1 MLRGPRALAPAAGP
15 PSKGLPAMS
24 PTELWPP
31 GLSSPQL
38 CQTATTTYYT
48 SLYPQ
53 TLPLAAVPG
62 TCLDATPHGP
72 EGQAVRCVPA
82 GRLPAKRKL
91 DLEGIGRPAVPEF
104 RTPKGKCIRV
114 DGFPSPKTPKS
125 PGEKT
130 RYDTSLGLLTK
141 KFIYLLSES
150 EDGVLD
156 LNWAAEVLDVQ
167 KRRIYDITNVLEGI
181 QLIRK
186 KAKNNIQWVGRGMFE
201 DPTRPG
207 KQQQLGQELKELT
220 NTEQALD
227 QLIQSCSLNF
237 KHLTEDK
244 TNKRYPLWS
253 GNGGPVACSYLSRVD
268 AVPPFTSLDSPAPTL
283 AYVTYQDI
291 QAIGN
296 FKEQT
301 VIAVKAP
308 PQTRL
313 EVPDRNEENLQI
325 YLKSTQGPIE
335 VYLCPEEVQDPDS
348 PAKEPLPSTSALG
361 PSPDSTQPSSS
372 ASLGITEPTAS
383 PAPVLSPQ
391 RVLQPPPQPLPQ
403 PSLVPLEATDS
414 MLELPHPLLQQ
425 TEDQFLSPLPC
436 SSPLISFS
444 PPLDQDDYLWG
455 LDGGEGISD
464 LFDSYD
470 LGDLL
475 IN

>member
-15 PSKGLPAMS
+15 PPKGLPTMS

-38 CQTATTTYYT
+38 CPATTTYYT
-48 SLYPQ
+48 QLYPQ
-53 TLPLAAVPG
+53 TVPPAAAPG

-91 DLEGIGRPAVPEF
+91 DLEGIGRPVVPEF
-104 RTPKGKCIRV
+104 RTPKRKCIRV
-114 DGFPSPKTPKS
+114 DGLPSPKTPKS

-186 KAKNNIQWVGRGMFE
+186 KAKNNIQWTV
-201 DPTRPG
+201 
-207 KQQQLGQELKELT
+207 
-220 NTEQALD
+220 
-227 QLIQSCSLNF
+227 
-237 KHLTEDK
+237 
-244 TNKRYPLWS
+244 
-253 GNGGPVACSYLSRVD
+253 
-268 AVPPFTSLDSPAPTL
+268 TSLDSPAPTL

-291 QAIGN
+291 RAVGN

-313 EVPDRNEENLQI
+313 EVPDRSEENLQI

-335 VYLCPEEVQDPDS
+335 VYLCPEEVQEPNS
-348 PAKEPLPSTSALG
+348 PAKEPLPSTSALS
-361 PSPDSTQPSSS
+361 PSPDPTQPSSS
-372 ASLGITEPTAS
+372 INPGITESTAS
-383 PAPVLSPQ
+383 SAPALTSQQVLP
-391 RVLQPPPQPLPQ
+391 PLP

-414 MLELPHPLLQQ
+414 MLEPPHPLLQQ
-425 TEDQFLSPLPC
+425 TEDQLLSPTLPC
-436 SSPLISFS
+436 GSPLISFS

-464 LFDSYD
+464 LFDTYD

>member
-1 MLRGPRALAPAAGP
+1 MLRGPRALAPGAGP

-38 CQTATTTYYT
+38 CPATATYYT

-53 TLPLAAVPG
+53 TVPPTAAPG

-91 DLEGIGRPAVPEF
+91 DLEGIGRPAIPEF

-114 DGFPSPKTPKS
+114 DGLASPRTPKS

-150 EDGVLD
+150 KDGVLD

-186 KAKNNIQWVGRGMFE
+186 KAKNNIQWVGREMFE

-207 KQQQLGQELKELT
+207 KQQQLGQELKELMS
-220 NTEQALD
+220 TEQTLD
-227 QLIQSCSLNF
+227 QLIQRCSLNF

-244 TNKRYPLWS
+244 ANKR
-253 GNGGPVACSYLSRVD
+253 
-268 AVPPFTSLDSPAPTL
+268 L

-291 QAIGN
+291 RAVGN

-313 EVPDRNEENLQI
+313 EVPDRREENLQI

-335 VYLCPEEVQDPDS
+335 VYLCPEEVQEPDS
-348 PAKEPLPSTSALG
+348 PAKKPLPPTSTLG
-361 PSPDSTQPSSS
+361 PSPDATQPSSS
-372 ASLGITEPTAS
+372 TDPGMTEPMAS
-383 PAPVLSPQ
+383 PGPALTPQ
-391 RVLQPPPQPLPQ
+391 QVPQPPAPPPLP
-403 PSLVPLEATDS
+403 LVPLEATDS

-425 TEDQFLSPLPC
+425 TEDQFLSPSLPC

>member
-1 MLRGPRALAPAAGP
+1 MLRGPRALAPASGP
-15 PSKGLPAMS
+15 PLKGLPAMS

-38 CQTATTTYYT
+38 CPVTTTYYT
-48 SLYPQ
+48 QLYPQ
-53 TLPLAAVPG
+53 TVPPAAAPG

-91 DLEGIGRPAVPEF
+91 DLEGIGKPVVPEF
-104 RTPKGKCIRV
+104 RTPKRKCIKV
-114 DGFPSPKTPKS
+114 DGLPSPKTPKS

-186 KAKNNIQWVGRGMFE
+186 KAKNNIQWVGRGLFE

-207 KQQQLGQELKELT
+207 KQQQLGQELKELMSM
-220 NTEQALD
+220 EQALD

-244 TNKRYPLWS
+244 ANKR
-253 GNGGPVACSYLSRVD
+253 
-268 AVPPFTSLDSPAPTL
+268 L

-291 QAIGN
+291 RAVGS

-313 EVPDRNEENLQI
+313 EVPDRSEVRGEAF
-325 YLKSTQGPIE
+325 SGEQG
-335 VYLCPEEVQDPDS
+335 
-348 PAKEPLPSTSALG
+348 
-361 PSPDSTQPSSS
+361 
-372 ASLGITEPTAS
+372 
-383 PAPVLSPQ
+383 
-391 RVLQPPPQPLPQ
+391 
-403 PSLVPLEATDS
+403 
-414 MLELPHPLLQQ
+414 
-425 TEDQFLSPLPC
+425 
-436 SSPLISFS
+436 
-444 PPLDQDDYLWG
+444 
-455 LDGGEGISD
+455 
-464 LFDSYD
+464 
-470 LGDLL
+470 
-475 IN
+475 

>member
-1 MLRGPRALAPAAGP
+1 MLRGPRALAPAVAQP
-15 PSKGLPAMS
+15 PKGVPALS

-38 CQTATTTYYT
+38 CPATTTYYT
-48 SLYPQ
+48 SLFPQ
-53 TLPLAAVPG
+53 TVPPAAAPG

-72 EGQAVRCVPA
+72 DGQVVRCVPA

-91 DLEGIGRPAVPEF
+91 DLEGLGKPAVPEF
-104 RTPKGKCIRV
+104 RTPKGKCFRV
-114 DGFPSPKTPKS
+114 DGLPSPRTPKS

-186 KAKNNIQWVGRGMFE
+186 KSKNNIQWVGRGMFE
-201 DPTRPG
+201 DTTRPA
-207 KQQQLGQELKELT
+207 KQQQLGQELKELMS
-220 NTEQALD
+220 TEQALTSSS
-227 QLIQSCSLNF
+227 QSCSLSF
-237 KHLTEDK
+237 KHLTED
-244 TNKRYPLWS
+244 TAHKR
-253 GNGGPVACSYLSRVD
+253 
-268 AVPPFTSLDSPAPTL
+268 L

-291 QAIGN
+291 RAVGN

-313 EVPDRNEENLQI
+313 EVPDKAEENLQI

-335 VYLCPEEVQDPDS
+335 VYLCPEEVQEPDS
-348 PAKEPLPSTSALG
+348 PAKEPLPSTSAL
-361 PSPDSTQPSSS
+361 S
-372 ASLGITEPTAS
+372 
-383 PAPVLSPQ
+383 LSPSLDCAPDPDPGVSEPAASSVSTPTPQ
-391 RVLQPPPQPLPQ
+391 QDPPPPPPPLP

-414 MLELPHPLLQQ
+414 MLELTHPLLQQ
-425 TEDQFLSPLPC
+425 TEDQFLSPTLAC
-436 SSPLISFS
+436 NSPLISFS

-455 LDGGEGISD
+455 LDSGEGVSD

>member
-15 PSKGLPAMS
+15 PPKGLPAMS
-24 PTELWPP
+24 PTELWSP

-38 CQTATTTYYT
+38 CPTTTTYYT
-48 SLYPQ
+48 QLYPQ
-53 TLPLAAVPG
+53 TVPPAAAPG

-91 DLEGIGRPAVPEF
+91 DLEGIGRPTVPEF

-114 DGFPSPKTPKS
+114 DGLPSPKTPKS

-186 KAKNNIQWVGRGMFE
+186 KAKNNIQWVGRGLFE

-207 KQQQLGQELKELT
+207 KQQQLGQELKELM
-220 NTEQALD
+220 NMEQALD
-227 QLIQSCSLNF
+227 QLIHSCSLNF

-244 TNKRYPLWS
+244 ANKR
-253 GNGGPVACSYLSRVD
+253 
-268 AVPPFTSLDSPAPTL
+268 L

-291 QAIGN
+291 RAVGN

-313 EVPDRNEENLQI
+313 EVPDRSEENLQI
-325 YLKSTQGPIE
+325 HLKSTQGPIE
-335 VYLCPEEVQDPDS
+335 VYLCPEEVQEPHS
-348 PAKEPLPSTSALG
+348 PAKEPLPSTSALS
-361 PSPDSTQPSSS
+361 PSPDSTQLNSNSDP
-372 ASLGITEPTAS
+372 GITEPTAS
-383 PAPVLSPQ
+383 SEGQPADQLFFSFTYHLSLSTT
-391 RVLQPPPQPLPQ
+391 RGRYHHSHFRGEEIEACECCYLPTQ
-403 PSLVPLEATDS
+403 LYS
-414 MLELPHPLLQQ
+414 
-425 TEDQFLSPLPC
+425 
-436 SSPLISFS
+436 
-444 PPLDQDDYLWG
+444 
-455 LDGGEGISD
+455 
-464 LFDSYD
+464 
-470 LGDLL
+470 
-475 IN
+475 

>member
-15 PSKGLPAMS
+15 PPKGLPAMS
-24 PTELWPP
+24 PTELWSP

-38 CQTATTTYYT
+38 CPATTTYYT
-48 SLYPQ
+48 TLYPQ
-53 TLPLAAVPG
+53 TVPPPAAPPG

-72 EGQAVRCVPA
+72 ESQVVRCVPA

-104 RTPKGKCIRV
+104 RTPKGKSVRV
-114 DGFPSPKTPKS
+114 DGLPSPKTPKS

-201 DPTRPG
+201 DPTQPG
-207 KQQQLGQELKELT
+207 KQQQLGQELKELMSM
-220 NTEQALD
+220 EQALD

-244 TNKRYPLWS
+244 ANKRYPLWLW
-253 GNGGPVACSYLSRVD
+253 GGDIR
-268 AVPPFTSLDSPAPTL
+268 AV
-283 AYVTYQDI
+283 
-291 QAIGN
+291 GN

-313 EVPDRNEENLQI
+313 EVPDRSEENLQI

-348 PAKEPLPSTSALG
+348 PAKEPLPSTSTRS
-361 PSPDSTQPSSS
+361 PSPDSIQPSSTICPS
-372 ASLGITEPTAS
+372 GHLPMPISLS
-383 PAPVLSPQ
+383 RPV
-391 RVLQPPPQPLPQ
+391 PPPPP

-425 TEDQFLSPLPC
+425 TEDQFLSPTLPG

-470 LGDLL
+470 LSELL
-475 IN
+475 LN

>member
-1 MLRGPRALAPAAGP
+1 MILKLCLSPL
-15 PSKGLPAMS
+15 SLPK
-24 PTELWPP
+24 
-31 GLSSPQL
+31 
-38 CQTATTTYYT
+38 
-48 SLYPQ
+48 
-53 TLPLAAVPG
+53 
-62 TCLDATPHGP
+62 
-72 EGQAVRCVPA
+72 
-82 GRLPAKRKL
+82 AKRKL
-91 DLEGIGRPAVPEF
+91 DLEGIGKPVVPEF
-104 RTPKGKCIRV
+104 RTPKQKCIRV
-114 DGFPSPKTPKS
+114 DGLPSPKTPKS

-186 KAKNNIQWVGRGMFE
+186 KAKNNIQWDIRAVG
-201 DPTRPG
+201 
-207 KQQQLGQELKELT
+207 
-220 NTEQALD
+220 
-227 QLIQSCSLNF
+227 S
-237 KHLTEDK
+237 
-244 TNKRYPLWS
+244 
-253 GNGGPVACSYLSRVD
+253 
-268 AVPPFTSLDSPAPTL
+268 
-283 AYVTYQDI
+283 
-291 QAIGN
+291 

-313 EVPDRNEENLQI
+313 EVPDRSECNLHKAVFHPCGTPSPESDKGSRNNLFSGKTLSYIRPVGAGKGTASAQAWTPECDRQQHVRCRLWLKLQENLQI

-335 VYLCPEEVQDPDS
+335 VYLCPEEVQEPNS
-348 PAKEPLPSTSALG
+348 PAKEPLPSTSTLS
-361 PSPDSTQPSSS
+361 PSPDPTQPSSS
-372 ASLGITEPTAS
+372 INPGITESTAS
-383 PAPVLSPQ
+383 SAPALTSQQVLP
-391 RVLQPPPQPLPQ
+391 PLP

-425 TEDQFLSPLPC
+425 TEDQFLSPTLPC

-464 LFDSYD
+464 LFDTYD

>member
-15 PSKGLPAMS
+15 PQKGLPAIS

-31 GLSSPQL
+31 GLGSPQL
-38 CQTATTTYYT
+38 CPATTTYYT
-48 SLYPQ
+48 SLYQQ
-53 TLPLAAVPG
+53 TVPPTAAPG

-91 DLEGIGRPAVPEF
+91 DLEGIGRPAVSEF

-114 DGFPSPKTPKS
+114 DGLPSPKTPKS

-186 KAKNNIQWVGRGMFE
+186 KAKNNIQWVGRGTLE
-201 DPTRPG
+201 DPTWPG
-207 KQQQLGQELKELT
+207 KQQQLGQELKELIT
-220 NTEQALD
+220 MEQALD
-227 QLIQSCSLNF
+227 QLIQSCSVNF

-244 TNKRYPLWS
+244 TNKRYPPWQGRRDL
-253 GNGGPVACSYLSRVD
+253 R
-268 AVPPFTSLDSPAPTL
+268 AV
-283 AYVTYQDI
+283 
-291 QAIGN
+291 GN

-313 EVPDRNEENLQI
+313 EVPDRSEENLQI

-335 VYLCPEEVQDPDS
+335 VYLCPEEMQEPDS
-348 PAKEPLPSTSALG
+348 PTKEPLPSTSTLD
-361 PSPDSTQPSSS
+361 PSPDSAQPSSGTS
-372 ASLGITEPTAS
+372 PEIVEPEASSGRVPLS
-383 PAPVLSPQ
+383 LLPAMTPQ
-391 RVLQPPPQPLPQ
+391 QVLQPP
-403 PSLVPLEATDS
+403 LVPLEATDS

-425 TEDQFLSPLPC
+425 TEDQFLSPTLAC

-464 LFDSYD
+464 LFESYD

>member
-1 MLRGPRALAPAAGP
+1 MLRGPRVLVPAGGQP
-15 PSKGLPAMS
+15 PKGLPSMS
-24 PTELWPP
+24 PTELWSP

-38 CQTATTTYYT
+38 CPTTTTYYT
-48 SLYPQ
+48 ALYPQ
-53 TLPLAAVPG
+53 TVPPAAAPG

-72 EGQAVRCVPA
+72 ESQVVRCVPA

-91 DLEGIGRPAVPEF
+91 DLEGIGRPAIPEF
-104 RTPKGKCIRV
+104 RTPKGKCIRM
-114 DGFPSPKTPKS
+114 DGLPSPKTPKS

-186 KAKNNIQWVGRGMFE
+186 KAKNNIQWVGRGIFE

-207 KQQQLGQELKELT
+207 KQQQLKQELKELMSM
-220 NTEQALD
+220 EQALD

-244 TNKRYPLWS
+244 ANKR
-253 GNGGPVACSYLSRVD
+253 
-268 AVPPFTSLDSPAPTL
+268 L

-291 QAIGN
+291 RAVGN

-313 EVPDRNEENLQI
+313 EVPEKPEENLQI

-335 VYLCPEEVQDPDS
+335 VYLCPEEQEPDS
-348 PAKEPLPSTSALG
+348 PAKEPLPSTATLS
-361 PSPDSTQPSSS
+361 PSPDSAQPSSS
-372 ASLGITEPTAS
+372 THPRMMEPRASSAPS
-383 PAPVLSPQ
+383 PS
-391 RVLQPPPQPLPQ
+391 LQQIPPPPPPP

-414 MLELPHPLLQQ
+414 MPELPHPLLQQ
-425 TEDQFLSPLPC
+425 TEDQFLSPTAAC

>member
-1 MLRGPRALAPAAGP
+1 MLQGPRALVSAAGQP
-15 PSKGLPAMS
+15 PKVVPAMS
-24 PTELWPP
+24 PTELWPS

-38 CQTATTTYYT
+38 CPATTTYYT
-48 SLYPQ
+48 PLYPQ
-53 TLPLAAVPG
+53 TAPPAVAPG

-72 EGQAVRCVPA
+72 EGQVVRCLPA

-104 RTPKGKCIRV
+104 PTPKGKCIRV
-114 DGFPSPKTPKS
+114 DGLPSPKTPKS

-186 KAKNNIQWVGRGMFE
+186 KAKNNIQGRGMFE

-207 KQQQLGQELKELT
+207 KQQQLGQELKELM
-220 NTEQALD
+220 NIEEALD
-227 QLIQSCSLNF
+227 QLIQSCSLSF

-244 TNKRYPLWS
+244 ANKR
-253 GNGGPVACSYLSRVD
+253 
-268 AVPPFTSLDSPAPTL
+268 L

-291 QAIGN
+291 RAVGN

-313 EVPDRNEENLQI
+313 EVPDRTEDNLQI

-335 VYLCPEEVQDPDS
+335 VYLCPEEVQEPDS
-348 PAKEPLPSTSALG
+348 PSEEPLPSTSTLC
-361 PSPDSTQPSSS
+361 PSPDSAQPSSS
-372 ASLGITEPTAS
+372 TDPSIMEPTAS
-383 PAPVLSPQ
+383 SVPAPAPNPQ
-391 RVLQPPPQPLPQ
+391 QAPLP

-425 TEDQFLSPLPC
+425 TEDQFLSPTLAC

-444 PPLDQDDYLWG
+444 PSLDQDDYLWG
-455 LDGGEGISD
+455 LEAGEGISD

>member
-1 MLRGPRALAPAAGP
+1 MGVLCAPQ
-15 PSKGLPAMS
+15 K
-24 PTELWPP
+24 T
-31 GLSSPQL
+31 GLSSPES
-38 CQTATTTYYT
+38 
-48 SLYPQ
+48 SLFR
-53 TLPLAAVPG
+53 PLIF
-62 TCLDATPHGP
+62 PH
-72 EGQAVRCVPA
+72 Q
-82 GRLPAKRKL
+82 AKRKL

-114 DGFPSPKTPKS
+114 DGLPSPKTPKS

-207 KQQQLGQELKELT
+207 KQQQLGQELKELKSM
-220 NTEQALD
+220 EQALD
-227 QLIQSCSLNF
+227 QLIQSCSLSF

-244 TNKRYPLWS
+244 ANKR
-253 GNGGPVACSYLSRVD
+253 
-268 AVPPFTSLDSPAPTL
+268 L

-291 QAIGN
+291 RAVGN

-335 VYLCPEEVQDPDS
+335 VYLCPEEVQEPDS
-348 PAKEPLPSTSALG
+348 PAKEPLPSTST
-361 PSPDSTQPSSS
+361 PSPDSAQPSSS
-372 ASLGITEPTAS
+372 TNPGIPELAAS
-383 PAPVLSPQ
+383 PAPALTPQ
-391 RVLQPPPQPLPQ
+391 QVPPPPP
-403 PSLVPLEATDS
+403 LVPLEATDS

-425 TEDQFLSPLPC
+425 TEDQFLSPTLPG

-444 PPLDQDDYLWG
+444 PSLDQDDYLWG

-470 LGDLL
+470 FGDLL

>member
-1 MLRGPRALAPAAGP
+1 MPGARGRAWGGGSALAMLRGPRAPAPAAALP
-15 PSKGLPAMS
+15 LKGLPALS

-31 GLSSPQL
+31 GLGSPQL
-38 CQTATTTYYT
+38 CPVTATYYT

-53 TLPLAAVPG
+53 TVPPATVPG

-91 DLEGIGRPAVPEF
+91 DLEGIGRPAVLEF
-104 RTPKGKCIRV
+104 QTPKGKLIRV
-114 DGFPSPKTPKS
+114 DGLPSPKTPKS

-150 EDGVLD
+150 KDGVLD

-186 KAKNNIQWVGRGMFE
+186 KAKNNIQWVGKGALE

-207 KQQQLGQELKELT
+207 KQQQLGQELKELMS
-220 NTEQALD
+220 TEQALD

-244 TNKRYPLWS
+244 ANKK
-253 GNGGPVACSYLSRVD
+253 
-268 AVPPFTSLDSPAPTL
+268 L

-291 QAIGN
+291 RAIGT

-335 VYLCPEEVQDPDS
+335 VYLCPEEMEEPES
-348 PAKEPLPSTSALG
+348 PAKEPVSSTSTLSPTPDSAQPCSSTNPGALG
-361 PSPDSTQPSSS
+361 
-372 ASLGITEPTAS
+372 PTAS
-383 PAPVLSPQ
+383 PAPSLTSQQVLP
-391 RVLQPPPQPLPQ
+391 PLP

-425 TEDQFLSPLPC
+425 TEDQFLSPALAD

-470 LGDLL
+470 FGDLL

>member
-1 MLRGPRALAPAAGP
+1 MLRGPRILASATGQHP
-15 PSKGLPAMS
+15 KVVPAMS

-38 CQTATTTYYT
+38 CPATTTYYT
-48 SLYPQ
+48 PLYPQ
-53 TLPLAAVPG
+53 TAPPAAAPG
-62 TCLDATPHGP
+62 ICLDATPHGP
-72 EGQAVRCVPA
+72 EGQVVRCLPA

-91 DLEGIGRPAVPEF
+91 NLEGIGRPAVLEF
-104 RTPKGKCIRV
+104 PTPKGKCIRV
-114 DGFPSPKTPKS
+114 DGLPSPKTPKS

-207 KQQQLGQELKELT
+207 KQQQLGQELKELM
-220 NTEQALD
+220 NREQALD
-227 QLIQSCSLNF
+227 QLIQSCSLSF

-244 TNKRYPLWS
+244 ANKR
-253 GNGGPVACSYLSRVD
+253 
-268 AVPPFTSLDSPAPTL
+268 L

-291 QAIGN
+291 RAVSN

-313 EVPDRNEENLQI
+313 EVPDRTEDNLQI

-335 VYLCPEEVQDPDS
+335 VYLCPEEVQEPDS
-348 PAKEPLPSTSALG
+348 PSEEPLPSTSTLS
-361 PSPDSTQPSSS
+361 PSPDSAQPSSS
-372 ASLGITEPTAS
+372 TDPSIMEPTAS
-383 PAPVLSPQ
+383 SVPAPAPIPQ
-391 RVLQPPPQPLPQ
+391 QVPLP

-425 TEDQFLSPLPC
+425 TEDQFLSPTLAC

-444 PPLDQDDYLWG
+444 PSLDQDDYLWG
-455 LDGGEGISD
+455 LEAGEGISD

>member
-38 CQTATTTYYT
+38 CPATTTYYT

-53 TLPLAAVPG
+53 TVPPTAAPG

-91 DLEGIGRPAVPEF
+91 DLEGIGKPAVPEF
-104 RTPKGKCIRV
+104 RTPKGKCIRL
-114 DGFPSPKTPKS
+114 DGLPSPKTPKS

-150 EDGVLD
+150 KDGVLD

-207 KQQQLGQELKELT
+207 KRQQLGQELKELMS
-220 NTEQALD
+220 TEQALD
-227 QLIQSCSLNF
+227 QLIQTCSLNF

-244 TNKRYPLWS
+244 ANKR
-253 GNGGPVACSYLSRVD
+253 
-268 AVPPFTSLDSPAPTL
+268 L

-291 QAIGN
+291 RAVGSFQ
-296 FKEQT
+296 EQT
-301 VIAVKAP
+301 VIVVKAP

-313 EVPDRNEENLQI
+313 EVPDRSEENLQI

-335 VYLCPEEVQDPDS
+335 VYLCPEEVQEPDS
-348 PAKEPLPSTSALG
+348 PTKEPFPSPSPLG
-361 PSPDSTQPSSS
+361 PIPDSTQPSSS
-372 ASLGITEPTAS
+372 TDPGMTEPMAS
-383 PAPVLSPQ
+383 PGPALTPQ
-391 RVLQPPPQPLPQ
+391 QALQLPAPPPPPLP
-403 PSLVPLEATDS
+403 LVPLEATDS

-425 TEDQFLSPLPC
+425 TEDQFLSPTLPC

>member
-1 MLRGPRALAPAAGP
+1 MLRGPRALAPGAGP

-38 CQTATTTYYT
+38 CPATATYYT

-53 TLPLAAVPG
+53 TVPPTAAPG

-91 DLEGIGRPAVPEF
+91 DLEGIGRPAIPEF

-114 DGFPSPKTPKS
+114 DGLASPRTPKS

-150 EDGVLD
+150 KDGVLD

-207 KQQQLGQELKELT
+207 KQQQLGQELKELMS
-220 NTEQALD
+220 TEQTLD
-227 QLIQSCSLNF
+227 QLIQRCSLTF

-244 TNKRYPLWS
+244 ANKR
-253 GNGGPVACSYLSRVD
+253 
-268 AVPPFTSLDSPAPTL
+268 L

-291 QAIGN
+291 RAVGN

-313 EVPDRNEENLQI
+313 EVPDRSEENLQI

-335 VYLCPEEVQDPDS
+335 VYLCPEEVQEPDS
-348 PAKEPLPSTSALG
+348 PAKEPLPPTSTLG
-361 PSPDSTQPSSS
+361 PSPDATQPSSS
-372 ASLGITEPTAS
+372 TDPGMTEPMAS
-383 PAPVLSPQ
+383 PGPALTPQ
-391 RVLQPPPQPLPQ
+391 QVPQPPAPAPP
-403 PSLVPLEATDS
+403 PPPLVPLEATDS

-425 TEDQFLSPLPC
+425 TEDQFLSPSLPC

>member
-1 MLRGPRALAPAAGP
+1 MLRGPRALAPAAAQP
-15 PSKGLPAMS
+15 AKGVTSLS

-38 CQTATTTYYT
+38 CRATTTYHT

-53 TLPLAAVPG
+53 TVPPAAAPS

-72 EGQAVRCVPA
+72 EGQVVRCVPA

-91 DLEGIGRPAVPEF
+91 DLEGIGRPVVPEF

-114 DGFPSPKTPKS
+114 DGLPSPKTPKS

-186 KAKNNIQWVGRGMFE
+186 KAKNNIQWVGRGLFE
-201 DPTRPG
+201 DPTRPA
-207 KQQQLGQELKELT
+207 KQQQLGQELKELMSK
-220 NTEQALD
+220 EQALD
-227 QLIQSCSLNF
+227 QLIQSCSQSF

-244 TNKRYPLWS
+244 ANKRYP
-253 GNGGPVACSYLSRVD
+253 VCV
-268 AVPPFTSLDSPAPTL
+268 

-291 QAIGN
+291 RAMGN

-313 EVPDRNEENLQI
+313 EVPDKAEENLQI

-335 VYLCPEEVQDPDS
+335 VYLCPEEVQEPES
-348 PAKEPLPSTSALG
+348 PAKEPLPCTSALS
-361 PSPDSTQPSSS
+361 PSLDCAQPSSS
-372 ASLGITEPTAS
+372 SDPAVLELEPSSESALT
-383 PAPVLSPQ
+383 
-391 RVLQPPPQPLPQ
+391 PPQVPLPPS

-425 TEDQFLSPLPC
+425 TEDQLLSPTLAC
-436 SSPLISFS
+436 SPLINFS

>member
-1 MLRGPRALAPAAGP
+1 MLRGPRVLAPAAGP
-15 PSKGLPAMS
+15 PPTGLPAMS

-38 CQTATTTYYT
+38 CQATTTYYT
-48 SLYPQ
+48 QLYPQ
-53 TLPLAAVPG
+53 TMPPAAAPG

-91 DLEGIGRPAVPEF
+91 DLEGIGRPVVPEF

-114 DGFPSPKTPKS
+114 DGLPSPKTPKS

-186 KAKNNIQWVGRGMFE
+186 KAKNNIQWVGRGLFE

-207 KQQQLGQELKELT
+207 KQQQLGQELKELMSM
-220 NTEQALD
+220 EQALD

-244 TNKRYPLWS
+244 ANKR
-253 GNGGPVACSYLSRVD
+253 
-268 AVPPFTSLDSPAPTL
+268 L

-291 QAIGN
+291 RAVGN

-313 EVPDRNEENLQI
+313 EVPDRSEENLQI

-335 VYLCPEEVQDPDS
+335 VYLCPEEVQEPDS
-348 PAKEPLPSTSALG
+348 PTKEPLVSTSALS

-372 ASLGITEPTAS
+372 TSPGITEPTAS
-383 PAPVLSPQ
+383 SAPALTSQQVPP
-391 RVLQPPPQPLPQ
+391 PPPQ
-403 PSLVPLEATDS
+403 SLVPLEATDS

-425 TEDQFLSPLPC
+425 TEDQFLSPTLPG
-436 SSPLISFS
+436 SSPLLSFS

>member
-1 MLRGPRALAPAAGP
+1 MTS
-15 PSKGLPAMS
+15 PSKVKIDLS
-24 PTELWPP
+24 VPTK
-31 GLSSPQL
+31 
-38 CQTATTTYYT
+38 
-48 SLYPQ
+48 
-53 TLPLAAVPG
+53 
-62 TCLDATPHGP
+62 
-72 EGQAVRCVPA
+72 
-82 GRLPAKRKL
+82 AKRKL
-91 DLEGIGRPAVPEF
+91 DLEGIGKPVVPEF
-104 RTPKGKCIRV
+104 RTPKRKCIRV
-114 DGFPSPKTPKS
+114 DGLPSPKTPKS

-186 KAKNNIQWVGRGMFE
+186 KAKNNIQWVGRGLFE

-207 KQQQLGQELKELT
+207 KQQQLGQELKELMSM
-220 NTEQALD
+220 EQALD
-227 QLIQSCSLNF
+227 QLIQSCSLHF

-244 TNKRYPLWS
+244 ANKR
-253 GNGGPVACSYLSRVD
+253 
-268 AVPPFTSLDSPAPTL
+268 L

-291 QAIGN
+291 RAVGS

-313 EVPDRNEENLQI
+313 EVPDRSEENLQI

-335 VYLCPEEVQDPDS
+335 VYLCPEEVQEPNS
-348 PAKEPLPSTSALG
+348 PAKEPLPSTSALS
-361 PSPDSTQPSSS
+361 PSPDPTQPSSS
-372 ASLGITEPTAS
+372 INPGITEPTAS
-383 PAPVLSPQ
+383 SAPALTSQQVL
-391 RVLQPPPQPLPQ
+391 PPLS

-425 TEDQFLSPLPC
+425 TEDQFLSPTLPC

-464 LFDSYD
+464 LFDTYD

>member
-1 MLRGPRALAPAAGP
+1 MLRGPRALAPATGP
-15 PSKGLPAMS
+15 TPKGLPVMS
-24 PTELWPP
+24 PSELWPP
-31 GLSSPQL
+31 GLGSPQL
-38 CQTATTTYYT
+38 CSAATTYYT
-48 SLYPQ
+48 SLYQQ
-53 TLPLAAVPG
+53 TVPPATAPG

-114 DGFPSPKTPKS
+114 DGLPSPKTPKS

-186 KAKNNIQWVGRGMFE
+186 KAKNNIQWVGRGLLE
-201 DPTRPG
+201 DPTRPK

-220 NTEQALD
+220 STEQALD
-227 QLIQSCSLNF
+227 QLIQSCSLSF

-244 TNKRYPLWS
+244 TNKR
-253 GNGGPVACSYLSRVD
+253 
-268 AVPPFTSLDSPAPTL
+268 L
-283 AYVTYQDI
+283 AYVTYQDLR
-291 QAIGN
+291 AVGN

-313 EVPDRNEENLQI
+313 EVPDKNEENLQL

-335 VYLCPEEVQDPDS
+335 VYLCPEEVQEPDS
-348 PAKEPLPSTSALG
+348 PAKEPLSSTSTV
-361 PSPDSTQPSSS
+361 DPSSDS
-372 ASLGITEPTAS
+372 GEPGSCASPGIVETEPAS
-383 PAPVLSPQ
+383 VLPQ
-391 RVLQPPPQPLPQ
+391 QVLQSP
-403 PSLVPLEATDS
+403 LVPLEATDS
-414 MLELPHPLLQQ
+414 MLDLPHPLLQQ
-425 TEDQFLSPLPC
+425 TEDQFLSPTLAC
-436 SSPLISFS
+436 SSPLVSFS
-444 PPLDQDDYLWG
+444 PSLDQEDYLWG
-455 LDGGEGISD
+455 LDCGEGISD

>member
-1 MLRGPRALAPAAGP
+1 MDNVNQID
-15 PSKGLPAMS
+15 KGLGAH
-24 PTELWPP
+24 
-31 GLSSPQL
+31 Q
-38 CQTATTTYYT
+38 
-48 SLYPQ
+48 
-53 TLPLAAVPG
+53 
-62 TCLDATPHGP
+62 
-72 EGQAVRCVPA
+72 
-82 GRLPAKRKL
+82 AKRKL
-91 DLEGIGRPAVPEF
+91 DLEGIGKPAVPEF
-104 RTPKGKCIRV
+104 RTPKGKCIRL
-114 DGFPSPKTPKS
+114 DGLPSPKTPKS

-150 EDGVLD
+150 KDGVLD

-207 KQQQLGQELKELT
+207 KRQQLGQELKELMS
-220 NTEQALD
+220 TEQALD
-227 QLIQSCSLNF
+227 QLIQTCSLNF

-244 TNKRYPLWS
+244 ANKR
-253 GNGGPVACSYLSRVD
+253 
-268 AVPPFTSLDSPAPTL
+268 L

-291 QAIGN
+291 RAVGSFQ
-296 FKEQT
+296 EQT
-301 VIAVKAP
+301 VIVVKAP

-313 EVPDRNEENLQI
+313 EVPDRSEENLQI

-335 VYLCPEEVQDPDS
+335 VYLCPEEVQEPDS
-348 PAKEPLPSTSALG
+348 PTKEPFPSPSPLG
-361 PSPDSTQPSSS
+361 PIPDSTQPSSS
-372 ASLGITEPTAS
+372 TDPGMTEPMAS
-383 PAPVLSPQ
+383 PGPALTPQ
-391 RVLQPPPQPLPQ
+391 QALQLPAPPPPPLP
-403 PSLVPLEATDS
+403 LVPLEATDS

-425 TEDQFLSPLPC
+425 TEDQFLSPTLPC